1 MRRARQP
8 RTTRSGRFLRGHRP
22 DRNPL
27 RRGVHRVESAILA
40 ALIAGF
46 CVGAPLL
53 AYAAVTVTH
62 SSALSEM
69 REQQATYHQVQAT
82 LLDAAV
88 WISGYPAISGPEANA
103 SWIAPDGRRVT
114 GVVSTTTDA
123 PAGGTLLIWTDSSG
137 NQVTPLQASMI
148 GPRESIAATGAVT
161 GLAGLLIVAGLLARW
176 VLGRRAMTAW
186 DADWLVTEPR
196 WTSRR

>member
-8 RTTRSGRFLRGHRP
+8 RTTWLGRFLRCHRP

-27 RRGVHRVESAILA
+27 RRSVHRVESAILTM
-40 ALIAGF
+40 LIAGF
-46 CVGAPLL
+46 CAGAPLL
-53 AYAAVTVTH
+53 AYAAVTETH
-62 SSALSEM
+62 TTSLSEM
-69 REQQATYHQVQAT
+69 RAQHASYHQVRAT

-88 WISGYPAISGPEANA
+88 WISDYPAISAPQASA
-103 SWIAPDGRRVT
+103 SWTAPDGRRVT

-123 PAGGTLLIWTDSSG
+123 PAGSTVLIWTDKSG
-137 NQVTPLQASMI
+137 NQVTPLQPSMI
-148 GPRESIAATGAVT
+148 GPRETIAATGAVT
-161 GLAGLLIVAGLLARW
+161 GLAALLIVAGLLARW

-186 DADWLVTEPR
+186 EADWQATEPR

>member
-8 RTTRSGRFLRGHRP
+8 RTTWLGRFLRGHRP

-40 ALIAGF
+40 VLIAGF

-62 SSALSEM
+62 NTSLSEM
-69 REQQATYHQVQAT
+69 RAQQASYHQVRAT

-88 WISGYPAISGPEANA
+88 WVNAYPAVSSPQASA
-103 SWIAPDGRRVT
+103 SWTAPDGRRVT

-123 PAGGTLLIWTDSSG
+123 AAGSTLLIWTDSSG
-137 NQVTPLQASMI
+137 NQVTPLQPSMI
-148 GPRESIAATGAVT
+148 GPRETIAATGAVT
-161 GLAGLLIVAGLLARW
+161 GLAGLLITAGLLTRW
-176 VLGRRAMTAW
+176 VLSRRAMTAW
-186 DADWLVTEPR
+186 EADWQATGPR